1 MTQEQKTA
9 LSRWVADFRLPRY
22 QEIPDVGLYLE
33 QVTKYLSQYLSA
45 VGEVQLTPS
54 MISNYVKKGLI
65 TNPVRKQY
73 NRDQIAHLLF
83 IALAKSVLSL
93 EDVREFIRLQERTY
107 TTQRAYDYFCGELE
121 HMLLFVFG
129 LEDDPTDIGSDS
141 SDEKTMLRN
150 CIIAVTHKIY
160 LEKFI
165 RAVAAEQNTRN

>member
-1 MTQEQKTA
+1 MGN
-9 LSRWVADFRLPRY
+9 PH
-22 QEIPDVGLYLE
+22 
-33 QVTKYLSQYLSA
+33 LSA
-45 VGEVQLTPS
+45 PEAQAFHLGEHGFQTLVLPPALVQLLQGAVAAGFSHDPD
-54 MISNYVKKGLI
+54 
-65 TNPVRKQY
+65 PQE
-73 NRDQIAHLLF
+73 AHRLGDEG
-83 IALAKSVLSL
+83 ADPSVLRQI
-93 EDVREFIRLQERTY
+93 VHRLQERTY